1 MPAGTLFWVL
11 LAMTIGG
18 LTPSFTKLA
27 LEGLGPW
34 TLVAGRQSLG
44 LGILVALSFASGFR
58 RGVREPFSARDWAL
72 LLAMAW
78 AGFALPMALLAFG
91 IERSTATQGALLAP
105 VEPIGILVGG
115 ALLLGERLTLAGATS
130 IALGAAGTTLVVLG
144 GSAVPGA
151 GDPLGD
157 SLIAAGYVAWAIYTL
172 AAKPL
177 VERHHST
184 RVSLWA
190 IALSIPPLALL
201 ATTEDL
207 DPARALPAAGWL
219 VVLAFTST
227 ALGTYSWNR
236 ALRTIRAG
244 TMAAFVF
251 VQPLVGLAVGVA
263 VLGEPVGALA
273 LAGTALVVAGV
284 TLAGLRG
291 EVPPDAAPGETPGV
305 AVLPESERAAEETSR

>member
-1 MPAGTLFWVL
+1 MSAGTLFWTL
-11 LAMTIGG
+11 LAMMIGG

-27 LEGLGPW
+27 LAGVGPW
-34 TLVAGRQSLG
+34 TLVAGRQVLG
-44 LGILVALSFASGFR
+44 LVLLLAISRASGYR
-58 RGVREPFSARDWAL
+58 RGPREPFSGRDWAL
-72 LLAMAW
+72 LLCMAW

-115 ALLLGERLTLAGATS
+115 ALLLGERITPARLVS
-130 IALGAAGTTLVVLG
+130 IGLGAAGATLIVLG

-151 GDPLGD
+151 GDPVGD
-157 SLIAAGYVAWAIYTL
+157 LLIALGYVAWAIYTL

-190 IALSIPPLALL
+190 IALTIPPLALL

-207 DPARALPAAGWL
+207 DPARAIPAARWL
-219 VVLAFTST
+219 LVLALVST

-236 ALRTIRAG
+236 ALRKVSAG
-244 TMAAFVF
+244 TMAAFIF

-263 VLGEPVGALA
+263 ILGEPVGGAA
-273 LAGTALVVAGV
+273 LAGTALVVVGV

-291 EVPPDAAPGETPGV
+291 EVPLQTAPRETPGV
-305 AVLPESERAAEETSR
+305 AVLPESGLAAKEPR